1 MKRIVLLSAATALSA
16 AFSLTALADIRCQ
29 GLVTDENG
37 EPMVGAIVTV
47 PGTKT
52 GTSTDVDG
60 RFTLRVPDKTKAL
73 KISYV
78 GYKPVEVRASGD
90 MGTIK
95 LDTDTKM
102 LQDVVVT
109 QSKARTRET
118 PIAMSELS
126 GVQIEAKLG
135 NKEFPEVL
143 KMTPGVWATPEGGGY
158 GDAKINMR
166 GFKAPNVAVLV
177 NGIPMNDMEWGGI
190 YWSNFAGLS
199 GVTTNL
205 QTQRG
210 LGAAIISS
218 PSIGGT
224 VSITTRGL
232 DAKKG
237 GSIWYGMGNDNM
249 NDIGFSV
256 STGLMK
262 NGWAISVLG
271 SRKWGDGY
279 IQGTE
284 FEAWNYFVNVSKRIN
299 DNHQLSLTAFGAPQ
313 WHNQRNMVYGTLS
326 IENWQKAKEFMNG
339 ESMYRYNPSYGFDNE
354 GRQRTA
360 YRNQYHKPIISL
372 NHIWQINYRSSLS
385 TALYVSLASGGG
397 YGGQG
402 RTSEWRNKWRGAYN
416 GAITTDFR
424 RPDGT
429 FDYGAIQDINA
440 ASETGSMMVMA
451 KSVNS
456 HEWYGLVSTYK
467 NELIPNKLNLTGGID
482 VRYYVGHHKNVIND
496 LYSGAYYMDD
506 TDRKNVKVANNAAAA
521 NPDWVYEKLGI
532 GDVVYRNYNGYTH
545 QEGIYGQAEY
555 KLLDGAITTLLAGSL
570 NVTSYRKKDMFYYD
584 EEHGTTPWKAFL
596 GGTIKGGANWN
607 IDRHN
612 NVFVN
617 GGYISKAPFLSRGVF
632 LNPETSNAM
641 NPKPKNE
648 KIGSVELGYGFSSP
662 KFSLTV
668 NGYYTKWMD
677 RCDRDTQK
685 RGQMSGD
692 DGNYYSLSLEN
703 VSAQHIGV
711 ELDFAYKP
719 VKWFG
724 LQGMFSIGNWTWTN
738 NPKGYYY
745 NEQGQPLANI
755 LTGELASSVGAPD
768 HAWSVLNQKGHKV
781 CGSAQTT
788 GGLSVT
794 FKPFKGFRIG
804 ADWTFSARNYAD
816 YYLDASSLETNK
828 ELTLADP
835 WRIPWGN
842 EFDLSASYSFK
853 IAGLN
858 ATLYGNVFNLFNYFY
873 IKDAQT
879 PYNIN
884 GTWENATYAVYSFGR
899 TFSLRLKVNF

>member
-90 MGTIK
+90 MGTIR

-271 SRKWGDGY
+271 SRKWGDRY

-719 VKWFG
+719 VKWFE

-768 HAWSVLNQKGHKV
+768 HAWSILNQKGHKV